1 MTQDEKKFCLL
12 HLISQE
18 LFIIR
23 FYGTIYHMLL
33 MVHLCKMMIFQGLFP
48 FFKKKFKNLWDV
60 KERESMIEGVKG
72 KKFVQNEKKFCLS
85 RPIPQEPYI
94 TWFLLMVLMCKM
106 TIPPGVFLFFSKNF
120 VCHAWYFRNYT
131 SYDCH
136 LQ

>member
-48 FFKKKFKNLWDV
+48 FFQKKF
-60 KERESMIEGVKG
+60 
-72 KKFVQNEKKFCLS
+72 
-85 RPIPQEPYI
+85 
-94 TWFLLMVLMCKM
+94 
-106 TIPPGVFLFFSKNF
+106 
-120 VCHAWYFRNYT
+120 
-131 SYDCH
+131 
-136 LQ
+136 